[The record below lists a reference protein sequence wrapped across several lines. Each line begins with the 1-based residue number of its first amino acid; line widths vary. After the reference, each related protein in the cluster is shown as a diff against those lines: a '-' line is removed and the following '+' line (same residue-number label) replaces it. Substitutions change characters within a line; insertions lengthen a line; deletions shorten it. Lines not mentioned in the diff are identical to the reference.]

1 MKRRTPI
8 LAMLLSAC
16 VIHAGPGPDTYPP
29 AHSAEGVT
37 ASLFVA
43 TSVLHGELLE
53 ARDSALVV
61 LTTDHVLL
69 VPFAIID
76 SGSFANSNVVLGQ
89 RRQPLWEDRESIR
102 LLSRYPQGTP
112 PEALRR
118 ILAAKGQD
126 LLVFMQ

>member
-1 MKRRTPI
+1 MKRLAPI
-8 LAMLLSAC
+8 LMMLSSAC
-16 VIHAGPGPDTYPP
+16 VIHAGPGPETYPP
-29 AHSAEGVT
+29 AHSAAGVT
-37 ASLFVA
+37 ASLFAA

-69 VPFAIID
+69 VPFTIID
-76 SGSFANSNVVLGQ
+76 SGSFANSHVVLGH
-89 RRQPLWEDRESIR
+89 RRQPLWEDHESIR
-102 LLSRYPQGTP
+102 LLSRYPQGIP

>member
-29 AHSAEGVT
+29 AHSAAGVNAT
-37 ASLFVA
+37 LFVD
-43 TSVLHGELLE
+43 TSALHGELLE
-53 ARDSALVV
+53 TRDSALVV

-76 SGSFANSNVVLGQ
+76 SGSFANSNVVLAH
-89 RRQPLWEDRESIR
+89 RQQPMWEDRESIR

-126 LLVFMQ
+126 VLAFMQ